1 MAMTGLNKLKSDE
14 SSLTIIVVL
23 LLCVTHQTDLEVAH
37 CLQEFSD
44 VPSNGVN
51 LGVP

>member
-1 MAMTGLNKLKSDE
+1 MAMTGPNKLKSDE

-23 LLCVTHQTDLEVAH
+23 LLCVTHRTDPEVAR
-37 CLQEFSD
+37 CLQESSD
-44 VPSNGVN
+44 APSNCVN